1 MATLQQKILCERDAR
16 AWCEEYGLPE
26 PARIEYGYT
35 CVRLFWDEP
44 KTALVIDIDGP
55 DALAE
60 IAAEEDAALAAGNSE
75 EEEVEDDLD

>member
-1 MATLQQKILCERDAR
+1 MATLKQKIHCERDAR

-26 PARIEYGYT
+26 PDRIEYGYT
-35 CVRLFWDEP
+35 CIRLFWDEA

-75 EEEVEDDLD
+75 DEEVEDDLD